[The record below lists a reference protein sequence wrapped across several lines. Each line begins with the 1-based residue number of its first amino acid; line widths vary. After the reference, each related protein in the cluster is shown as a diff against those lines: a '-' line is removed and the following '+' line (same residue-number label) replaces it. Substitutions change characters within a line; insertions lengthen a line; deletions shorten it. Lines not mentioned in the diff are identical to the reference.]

1 MKKYLTFAAGLLT
14 CAGLMLTAA
23 PALARSDV
31 SVGINIGVPGFYPA
45 PVYVAPQPV
54 YVEPRPVYVQ
64 PRVIYTQPSPLYIQG
79 GPEYYPGPR
88 WEGREYRGRHWE
100 HRHDRHDRGERHGH
114 D

>member
-1 MKKYLTFAAGLLT
+1 MKKFLALAAGLLT
-14 CAGLMLTAA
+14 CAGLMLAAA

-31 SVGINIGVPGFYPA
+31 SVGINLGIPGIYPA

-64 PRVIYTQPSPLYIQG
+64 PRVIYTQPSPVYIEG
-79 GPEYYPGPR
+79 GPAYYQ
-88 WEGREYRGRHWE
+88 EEYRGNHWK
-100 HRHDRHDRGERHGH
+100 HRHHKHDRDERNWR